1 MKLIKLNYSEK
12 LAIAIKGR
20 RNNHTEYTSRLCI
33 DRCDIVNVCSDPI
46 LRRLELGDSHETMCY
61 DIILS
66 EYNQLGSY
74 SIMEFDTECQGIK
87 YLSLFL
93 CSYAR
98 RNGDKIF

>member
-1 MKLIKLNYSEK
+1 MKLIRLNHSKK

-20 RNNHTEYTSRLCI
+20 NYTEGVYEFICDT
-33 DRCDIVNVCSDPI
+33 RCDIRNICSDPM
-46 LRRLELGDSHETMCY
+46 LRKLEVGSSLKIICY

-66 EYNQLGSY
+66 EYKQLNRY
-74 SIMEFDTECQGIK
+74 SSGRFDKECLGIR

-98 RNGDKIF
+98 RNRDKIF